1 MEGSMGQGLSGGRC
15 MRQGV
20 TKGWR
25 GSLWRSMEQRRS
37 MGQERPGGKSVGQE
51 GSVGGSMGQQGS
63 EGGEGSPL
71 QQQVEVMVR
80 EGRALAVLGWWE
92 LLRGLLVFALCSHPR
107 LQQDPE
113 AFLRASRRVLGA
125 HLWRALLSVS
135 LWGQFAVGRSP
146 AAVQE
151 LGQRLRAR
159 GLRPLL
165 ALPIEGEG
173 PDGEG
178 EEWFE
183 QNCGAALQCVGLAA
197 ASGPE
202 PAMQLK
208 ITALVSQRL
217 CEKISLRLAEPEGAG
232 LNPEEVAAMLGGQV
246 PGLTWLSPEEN
257 EHLGRG
263 LRRLERV
270 AQAAVS
276 QDVQVLVDAEL
287 SHLNPALTALTWGLM
302 WRHNRDG
309 SRARVW
315 HTWQAYLRATESQLR
330 AHLAQVGGAGLS
342 CGVKLVRGAYLAQE
356 QGRARARGCPAPT
369 WDTPEQTSASY
380 ERCLRLLLS
389 ALARPR
395 SRLSVM
401 VATHN
406 EGSALAAL
414 RGLSRVPP
422 GSVCFGQLWGMGEH
436 LSLALGAGG
445 LPVYKSV
452 ALGPP
457 EVTIPYLARRA
468 VENRGAL
475 GGARRER
482 QLLWAELGRRL
493 RPWA

>member
-1 MEGSMGQGLSGGRC
+1 MG
-15 MRQGV
+15 QGV

-51 GSVGGSMGQQGS
+51 RSVGGSVGQQGS

-113 AFLRASRRVLGA
+113 VFLRASRRVLGA

-178 EEWFE
+178 EAWFE

-217 CEKISLRLAEPEGAG
+217 C
-232 LNPEEVAAMLGGQV
+232 V

-270 AQAAVS
+270 AQAAVA
-276 QDVQVLVDAEL
+276 QAVQVLVDAEM
-287 SHLNPALTALTWGLM
+287 SHLNPALTCLTWGLM

-309 SRARVW
+309 PRARVW
-315 HTWQAYLRATESQLR
+315 HTWQAYLRDTERHLR

-369 WDTPEQTSASY
+369 WDTPEQTSASF
-380 ERCLRLLLS
+380 ERCLRLLLG
-389 ALARPR
+389 AGARPR
-395 SRLSVM
+395 SRLSLM

-406 EGSALAAL
+406 EESALAAL
-414 RGLSRVPP
+414 RGLSQVPP
-422 GSVCFGQLWGMGEH
+422 GSVCFGQLQGMGEH

-468 VENRGAL
+468 AENRGAL

-482 QLLWAELGRRL
+482 QLLWAELRRRL

>member
-1 MEGSMGQGLSGGRC
+1 MGG
-15 MRQGV
+15 
-20 TKGWR
+20 
-25 GSLWRSMEQRRS
+25 
-37 MGQERPGGKSVGQE
+37 SVGQE
-51 GSVGGSMGQQGS
+51 GS

-71 QQQVEVMVR
+71 QLQVEVMVR

-113 AFLRASRRVLGA
+113 VFLRASRRVLGA
-125 HLWRALLSVS
+125 RLWRALLSVS

-178 EEWFE
+178 EAWFE

-208 ITALVSQRL
+208 VTALLSQRL

-232 LNPEEVAAMLGGQV
+232 LNPEEVAAMLSGQV
-246 PGLTWLSPEEN
+246 PELTWLSPAEN

-276 QDVQVLVDAEL
+276 RDVRVLVDAEM
-287 SHLNPALTALTWGLM
+287 SHLNPALTCLTWGLM
-302 WRHNRDG
+302 WRHNREG
-309 SRARVW
+309 PRAHIW
-315 HTWQAYLRATESQLR
+315 HTWQAYLRDTEAALG

-356 QGRARARGCPAPT
+356 QGRARARGCPSPT
-369 WDTPEQTSASY
+369 WDTPEETSASY
-380 ERCLRLLLS
+380 HRCLKLLLS

-395 SRLSVM
+395 SRLSLM

-406 EGSALAAL
+406 EDSALAAL

-422 GSVCFGQLWGMGEH
+422 GSVCFGQLQGMGEN
-436 LSLALGAGG
+436 LSLALGLGG

-468 VENRGAL
+468 AENRGAL